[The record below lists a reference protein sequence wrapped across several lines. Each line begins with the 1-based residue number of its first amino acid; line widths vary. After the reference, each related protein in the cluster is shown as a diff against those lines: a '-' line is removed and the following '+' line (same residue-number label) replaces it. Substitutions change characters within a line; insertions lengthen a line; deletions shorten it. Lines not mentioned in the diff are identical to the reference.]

1 MGHISSLFN
10 GAGDQTLISRV
21 SPTSQQREFL
31 QANGTDLAEHLKI
44 SLKAKHGHSIST
56 WAQGSYKYDTQIKPV
71 HPRGTAQ
78 GRRGDHGGV
87 ARILGRRVW
96 CLAAR
101 VVDDPGRRTV
111 AVGGAPRHARQH
123 GQDPRQGG
131 ARLRRGAAASRLPL
145 RQSAPHPDEGA
156 GPRQPGDLA
165 GLLAAQPGAHALGRG
180 KSSRTVTGS
189 KSCLEKNY

>member
-10 GAGDQTLISRV
+10 GAAARV
-21 SPTSQQREFL
+21 LASQRDRPGRAPKSLAQG
-31 QANGTDLAEHLKI
+31 QARPLN
-44 SLKAKHGHSIST
+44 ST

-87 ARILGRRVW
+87 ASILGRQVW

-123 GQDPRQGG
+123 GHDPRQGG
-131 ARLRRGAAASRLPL
+131 ARLR
-145 RQSAPHPDEGA
+145 
-156 GPRQPGDLA
+156 
-165 GLLAAQPGAHALGRG
+165 
-180 KSSRTVTGS
+180 
-189 KSCLEKNY
+189 